1 MQTLKKLGEQTGLSP
16 KPPSYKC
23 RAKSEFK
30 TTNNYLEFSFPH
42 SVLVF
47 FGGVGGREQDREEE
61 RELMATTLTAAP
73 SLLYRYHCAI
83 KLLPIVPGAV

>member
-1 MQTLKKLGEQTGLSP
+1 MSSRVGVHTQVKEIAAIMQTLKKLGEQTGLSP

-47 FGGVGGREQDREEE
+47 FGGVGGREQDPRNGF
-61 RELMATTLTAAP
+61 
-73 SLLYRYHCAI
+73 
-83 KLLPIVPGAV
+83 PGSKSQGCPE